1 VNMRSR
7 PMADEQS
14 AAQPP
19 AAFTEP
25 PQPVERVWN
34 LIGSHGPDVA
44 GLGRASC
51 SLVPGVTGIGL
62 SAGSRVS
69 DLQVRFTTDDTSA
82 LIEEVQLTLN
92 EGPCRDAAAAQQP
105 VVAADLTTEPWRQR
119 WPQFTPAALNAGV
132 RAVISLP
139 LHAGGVRHEGAVD
152 LYRRCAGG
160 LDGIAQT
167 AALDIAAAA
176 AELLTLETL
185 ELPLTDA
192 FAHRRHNGNFAA
204 DCATPINAGT
214 GATDGSPAVLLVC
227 WFDVTALPALRKQV
241 RGACADRGLAGDDL
255 YAFVLAVHEAM
266 TNVVRHGGGRGQLLL
281 WWQGRH
287 LWCEIADHGPG
298 IPAGQL
304 PTPPATGEHSR
315 RGLWLIRRACTSC
328 KVTTD
333 ATGTRLLLGYRL
345 NDHHD

>member
-1 VNMRSR
+1 
-7 PMADEQS
+7 MADEQS

-19 AAFTEP
+19 APCAEP

-44 GLGRASC
+44 GLGRAGS
-51 SLVPGVTGIGL
+51 SLVPGVAGIGL
-62 SAGSRVS
+62 SAGRRVS
-69 DLQVRFTTDDTSA
+69 DLQVRFATDDTSA
-82 LIEEVQLTLN
+82 LIEEFQLTLN

-105 VVAADLTTEPWRQR
+105 VVAADLTTGPWRQR
-119 WPQFTPAALNAGV
+119 WPQFTPAALKAGV

-152 LYRRCAGG
+152 LYRRCAGE
-160 LDGIAQT
+160 LDGNAQT
-167 AALDIAAAA
+167 AALDVAAAA

-185 ELPLTDA
+185 DLPLADA
-192 FAHRRHNGNFAA
+192 FTHRRDNGNSAL
-204 DCATPINAGT
+204 DCVAPINAGT
-214 GATDGSPAVLLVC
+214 APTTGSPAILLVC
-227 WFDVTALPALRKQV
+227 WFDITALPALRRQV
-241 RGACADRGLAGDDL
+241 RAACAGRGLAEDDL

-266 TNVVRHGGGRGQLLL
+266 ANVARHGGGHGQLLL
-281 WWQGRH
+281 WWQAKH
-287 LWCEIADHGPG
+287 LWCEITDHGPG

-304 PTPPATGEHSR
+304 PTPPATGELSR

-333 ATGTRLLLGYRL
+333 ATGTRLLLGYRID
-345 NDHHD
+345 DHQH